1 MLVAVGAFLIYDALT
16 LAAGFAKVDPVGP
29 RMFPIV
35 IGIGL
40 IVLAVILAIAIP
52 RGSTGEAE
60 GGEDIDTSSPA
71 DWRTVGLLVGL
82 FVAMIVL
89 VMPLGWAITGT
100 LLFAGAATILGSRHY
115 VRNIVIGVGAGGG
128 QFLRVL
134 FRARNPA
141 ARRHLWTGFS
151 DMENLDWLIQ
161 GFEQAATPM
170 NLMYAVIGVL
180 LGTAVGVLP
189 GIGPAMTVALL
200 LPITYN
206 VSPSAAFIMFAGI
219 FYGGMYG
226 GSTTSI
232 LLNTPGESSSVIT
245 AIEGNKMAKAG
256 RAAQALATAAIGSFV
271 AGAIGTD
278 AAGGVRAGDLAVRGD
293 PGRPVVS
300 GDHAVGA
307 GDGDRGAGLL
317 QAARRHLAAA
327 GVGDRHRRHRLA
339 DRPAARHV
347 RAAAAVRRHRH
358 RGDRGGDLR
367 RRGGVV
373 GGRASAPAARRHH
386 SGRPAV
392 DEPGGLGRSWKPW
405 LRGTAFGFPFG
416 ALPAGGAELPTF
428 LSYVT
433 EKKLSKHPEEFGN
446 GAIEGV
452 AGPEAANNASAAG
465 TLVPMLS
472 LGLPTNATAAVI
484 LAAFVSYGIQPGPT
498 LFEKEP
504 LLIWTLIA
512 SLFIG
517 NFLLLVLNLPLAP
530 LWAKLL
536 RTPRPYLYAGILFF
550 ATLGALAVNIQALDL
565 ALLLV
570 FGLLGLMMRR
580 FGLPVLPLII
590 GVILGPRIER
600 QLRQSLQLGGG
611 DWTSLFTEPVA
622 IICYII
628 IAVLLLLPLILRLVH
643 RPEPDLVHASAVE
656 ELDEKRAEKAEA

>member
-1 MLVAVGAFLIYDALT
+1 MDTFNWLLQ
-16 LAAGFAKVDPVGP
+16 GFA
-29 RMFPIV
+29 
-35 IGIGL
+35 
-40 IVLAVILAIAIP
+40 
-52 RGSTGEAE
+52 E
-60 GGEDIDTSSPA
+60 
-71 DWRTVGLLVGL
+71 
-82 FVAMIVL
+82 
-89 VMPLGWAITGT
+89 
-100 LLFAGAATILGSRHY
+100 
-115 VRNIVIGVGAGGG
+115 
-128 QFLRVL
+128 
-134 FRARNPA
+134 
-141 ARRHLWTGFS
+141 
-151 DMENLDWLIQ
+151 
-161 GFEQAATPM
+161 AATPM
-170 NLMYAVIGVL
+170 NLLYAVIGVL

-271 AGAIGTD
+271 AGAIGTLLL
-278 AAGGVRAGDLAVRGD
+278 AAFAPPISRFAVTLGAPSYLAIMLFALVAVTAVLGASKLRGAISLFLGLAIGVVGIDFLT
-293 PGRPVVS
+293 GRPRATLGMPQLSDGIDIVVIAVAIF
-300 GDHAVGA
+300 AVGEA
-307 GDGDRGAGLL
+307 LWV
-317 QAARRHLAAA
+317 AAH
-327 GVGDRHRRHRLA
+327 
-339 DRPAARHV
+339 
-347 RAAAAVRRHRH
+347 
-358 RGDRGGDLR
+358 LR
-367 RRGGVV
+367 RR
-373 GGRASAPAARRHH
+373 PADVIPV
-386 SGRPAV
+386 GRPWMGR
-392 DEPGGLGRSWKPW
+392 DDWKRSWKPW

-428 LSYVT
+428 LSYIT
-433 EKKLSKHPEEFGN
+433 EKRLAKRSGHEAEFGE

-472 LGLPTNATAAVI
+472 LGLPTNATAAVM
-484 LAAFVSYGIQPGPT
+484 LTAFVSYGIQPGPT

-517 NFLLLVLNLPLAP
+517 NFMLLVLNLPLAP

-550 ATLGALAVNIQALDL
+550 ATLGALAVNVQAVDL

-600 QLRQSLQLGGG
+600 QLRQALQLGGG
-611 DWTSLFTEPVA
+611 DWISLFKEPVA
-622 IICYII
+622 IVVYVLMAI
-628 IAVLLLLPLILRLVH
+628 LLLMPLVLKLMH
-643 RPEPDLVHASAVE
+643 RPEETLLIVE
-656 ELDEKRAEKAEA
+656 DDKDQREKAEA